1 MTIGKTTIK
10 TLIKHAKLQSKSAV
24 PICSGIH
31 VGCSLLLNSHYECDC
46 IVSASNIEYHGHFAT
61 HAEIAALSK
70 AVSCWYSLKDV
81 EVVCVWFE
89 PKIQFPCG
97 SCLQALSCHLSLDT
111 IVIAASHGGYETKS
125 LAELLPCAYISR
137 K

>member
-1 MTIGKTTIK
+1 MSFNNDTIK
-10 TLIKHAKLQSKSAV
+10 ILIKQAKIQSESAL

-31 VGCSLLLNSHYECDC
+31 VGCSLLMKCGYGEQC

-61 HAEIAALSK
+61 HAEIAAISK
-70 AVSCWYSLKDV
+70 AVACWHNLKDV
-81 EVVCVWFE
+81 EAVCVWFE

-97 SCLQALSCHLSLDT
+97 SCLQALSCHLSSDT
-111 IVIAASHGGYETKS
+111 VVIAASHDGYEIRT

-137 K
+137 N